1 MNLIKKAKSPKD
13 TYIWIEQYQNLSKI
27 EQTKIKTAILKN
39 QYPIFLTHVE
49 QLAKYQLIN
58 KLNELF
64 DIFSNDSDKKKFFDR
79 FGSQIINK
87 TFWLNLESA
96 TNHIINNY
104 IEKYSIFKYSNHLN
118 NYKILYF
125 FYSFTNYLLQNNLD
139 IQVVINYLQN
149 FNLETRYYLLNY
161 QFDFPNINLGQQ
173 SFLMV
178 LLYLNRNSDFVKI
191 FTTPNLLSNNKKQ
204 KLLTYFDEHNNS
216 LIHAAI
222 AGNNIT
228 GLQFIISNIR
238 SIYLK
243 KNLII
248 KTLAYSGDKVFK
260 NNGLS
265 VLHIAMIQNNPFTL
279 SLILSV
285 FNSKE
290 QFNLIIN
297 HKVSEYS
304 LHYASKSVYE
314 LSMLQYNPDI
324 FNVIAYCIPIMYTYK
339 FKTMLLSHLLTN
351 TESFIDSPYQHI
363 IFHVNSYININNH
376 MLNRQKTNE
385 IFYHKNLGFKA
396 FYETEAEKAN
406 EYINEIIRINNLNI
420 KTINKIKTLLDSIK
434 IIALLDIKS
443 QEKIDL
449 FATKLK
455 STLTFIS
462 TDDEKINE
470 LISEIIEDILQDSIE
485 EISTV
490 QNNLELLLEE
500 YSLRGLLINKLP
512 EQVTG
517 IDEIFIQKLIN
528 HFAMAKKNI
537 SFKNLACESA
547 LNNNKHLIKKSISCF
562 QKHRQHRDPVVFFID
577 FNDTKTNVKV
587 CRSSESLE
595 SLTSPIT
602 IKPDASKR
610 NCKTQEL
617 IEPFLKLHE
626 NNISK
631 IMSYLKK
638 LNLCTESI
646 RSNLVLAKENKT
658 QSLLAFANKFNC
670 KISMK

>member
-118 NYKILYF
+118 
-125 FYSFTNYLLQNNLD
+125 SFTNYLLQNNLD

-290 QFNLIIN
+290 QFN
-297 HKVSEYS
+297 
-304 LHYASKSVYE
+304 KS
-314 LSMLQYNPDI
+314 
-324 FNVIAYCIPIMYTYK
+324 
-339 FKTMLLSHLLTN
+339 
-351 TESFIDSPYQHI
+351 
-363 IFHVNSYININNH
+363 
-376 MLNRQKTNE
+376 
-385 IFYHKNLGFKA
+385 
-396 FYETEAEKAN
+396 
-406 EYINEIIRINNLNI
+406 
-420 KTINKIKTLLDSIK
+420 
-434 IIALLDIKS
+434 
-443 QEKIDL
+443 
-449 FATKLK
+449 
-455 STLTFIS
+455 
-462 TDDEKINE
+462 
-470 LISEIIEDILQDSIE
+470 
-485 EISTV
+485 
-490 QNNLELLLEE
+490 
-500 YSLRGLLINKLP
+500 
-512 EQVTG
+512 
-517 IDEIFIQKLIN
+517 
-528 HFAMAKKNI
+528 
-537 SFKNLACESA
+537 
-547 LNNNKHLIKKSISCF
+547 
-562 QKHRQHRDPVVFFID
+562 
-577 FNDTKTNVKV
+577 
-587 CRSSESLE
+587 
-595 SLTSPIT
+595 
-602 IKPDASKR
+602 
-610 NCKTQEL
+610 
-617 IEPFLKLHE
+617 
-626 NNISK
+626 
-631 IMSYLKK
+631 
-638 LNLCTESI
+638 
-646 RSNLVLAKENKT
+646 
-658 QSLLAFANKFNC
+658 
-670 KISMK
+670 